1 VIYLLDTNIL
11 VYARNGVAEVVVRL
25 DEAWGRAD
33 MVTSILVVGELL
45 FGVERSVKQGP
56 NLAAVNQQLSMLD
69 AVLPVTDA
77 VVRRFAAM
85 KADLTK
91 RGRTKGDV
99 DLYIAATAI
108 EVGAT
113 VITNDNDL
121 LDGSISGLVAENW
134 VVR

>member
-1 VIYLLDTNIL
+1 MIYLLDTNIL
-11 VYARNGVAEVVVRL
+11 VYARNGVAPVVARL
-25 DEAWGRAD
+25 DEAWDRAD
-33 MVTSILVVGELL
+33 MVTSILVVGEPMY
-45 FGVERSVKQGP
+45 GVERSARRAQ
-56 NLAAVNQQLSMLD
+56 NLDAVGQQVSLLN

-77 VVRRFAAM
+77 VVRRFAAI

-108 EVGAT
+108 EAGAT
-113 VITNDNDL
+113 MVTNDDDL
-121 LDGSISGLVAENW
+121 LDGGIPGLVAENW